1 MYSLPQR
8 LGAEFLGTL
17 LLLAIVIG
25 SGVMAENLSAGNN
38 GVALIANT
46 LATVFGL
53 YILIEV
59 FGPISGAHFNPVVTL
74 TMVLLKRQA
83 GWEFIPYTL
92 VQLAGAFAGAV
103 LVHQMFDMELL
114 QFSEKARTGWGIWTG
129 EIVATAGLLLVIL
142 MAKQERVS
150 GMVACYIGAAYWFT
164 SSTSFANPAAAF
176 GRQFSNSFAGIAPT
190 DVPAYVAFEIIGGLL
205 ALALYKLFSHNKS
218 VTTSQAPN
226 PAA

>member
-1 MYSLPQR
+1 MYSLPKR

-25 SGVMAENLSAGNN
+25 SGVMAENLSEGNN

-59 FGPISGAHFNPVVTL
+59 FGPVSGAHFNPVVTL
-74 TMVLLKRQA
+74 GMVILKRQPA
-83 GWEFIPYTL
+83 SELLPYVV
-92 VQLAGAFAGAV
+92 VQLIGAFLGAV
-103 LVHQMFDMELL
+103 LVHQMFDMQLL

-142 MAKQERVS
+142 MAKAERVS

-176 GRQFSNSFAGIAPT
+176 GRQFSNSFAGIAPA
-190 DVPAYVAFEIIGGLL
+190 DVPAYVVFEVIGGLL
-205 ALALYKLFSHNKS
+205 ALVLYKAFSANSK